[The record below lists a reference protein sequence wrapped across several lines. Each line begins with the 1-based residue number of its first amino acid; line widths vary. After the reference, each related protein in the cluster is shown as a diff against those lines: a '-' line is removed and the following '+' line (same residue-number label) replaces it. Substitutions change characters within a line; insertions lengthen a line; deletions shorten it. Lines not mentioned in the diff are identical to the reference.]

1 MKRELYYKI
10 EEYMN
15 QCVKETA
22 HDKAHIYR
30 VLNNC
35 LKIAAY
41 EENVDY
47 DILITAAML
56 HDIGRNGK
64 LKKHNEIGAEM
75 AKEFLQTIDFPQNK
89 VDSVFHA
96 ILCHS
101 NECFGMQKTLEAKIL
116 YDADKLDA
124 VGVMGISRALIG
136 TGNYNNHMYVTK
148 NGSVDLDE
156 NSETD
161 SFVRYYL
168 KRLSKNYDRFFTE
181 TAKREAVKHKKT
193 DEVFFSAFLE
203 SVNLGEKSVIED
215 FLSD

>member
-1 MKRELYYKI
+1 MKRELYCKI

-35 LKIAAY
+35 LKIAAN
-41 EENVDY
+41 EESVDY
-47 DILITAAML
+47 DILITAAVL

-64 LKKHNEIGAEM
+64 LKRHNETGAEM
-75 AKEFLQTIDFPQNK
+75 AKAFLQAIDFPQNK
-89 VDSVFHA
+89 IDSVFHA

-136 TGNYNNHMYVTK
+136 TGNYNNPMYVIK
-148 NGSVDLDE
+148 NGCVDLDE

-168 KRLSKNYDRFFTE
+168 KRLVKNYDRFFTE
-181 TAKREAVKHKKT
+181 TAKREAVKHRKT
-193 DEVFFSAFLE
+193 DEAFFSAFLE
-203 SVNLGEKSVIED
+203 SIHTEEQPMIDN
-215 FLSD
+215 FLTD

>member
-15 QCVKETA
+15 KCVKETA

-35 LKIAAY
+35 LKIAAN
-41 EENVDY
+41 EEDVDY
-47 DILITAAML
+47 DILITAAVL

-75 AKEFLQTIDFPQNK
+75 AKEFLQTIDFPKNK
-89 VDSVFHA
+89 IDSVFHA

-136 TGNYNNHMYVTK
+136 TGNYNNPMYVTK
-148 NGSVDLDE
+148 NGCVDLDE
-156 NSETD
+156 NSEADT
-161 SFVRYYL
+161 FVRYYL
-168 KRLSKNYDRFFTE
+168 RHLAKNYDRFFTE
-181 TAKREAVKHKKT
+181 TAKKESVKHKRV
-193 DEVFFSAFLE
+193 DEDFFNAFLE
-203 SVNLGEKSVIED
+203 SVHSDNKTEIED
-215 FLSD
+215 FLFD